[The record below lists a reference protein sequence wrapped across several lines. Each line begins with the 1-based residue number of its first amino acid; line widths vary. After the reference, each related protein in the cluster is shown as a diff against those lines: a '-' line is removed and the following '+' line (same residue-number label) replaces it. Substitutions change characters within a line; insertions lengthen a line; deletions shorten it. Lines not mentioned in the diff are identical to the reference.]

1 MIKLD
6 GKALAL
12 IKENTLR
19 EKLNSLPRKLTL
31 AIILLS
37 NDEASLSYLKGRKK
51 LAEKMGFNIEVITFN
66 ELTKENL
73 INKIKELNND
83 NSIDGIMIDR
93 PYPSNIKEEEV
104 VDYIDYKKDV
114 DGITTLNQGL
124 LNQNRKCLLPP
135 TANSCYELINHY
147 VGSVEGKKALVI
159 GRSSSVGRPLAQILL
174 NNNATVTIA
183 HSRTKNLKELAKEN
197 EIAPQRKR
205 KGPFP

>member
-1 MIKLD
+1 
-6 GKALAL
+6 
-12 IKENTLR
+12 
-19 EKLNSLPRKLTL
+19 
-31 AIILLS
+31 
-37 NDEASLSYLKGRKK
+37 
-51 LAEKMGFNIEVITFN
+51 
-66 ELTKENL
+66 
-73 INKIKELNND
+73 
-83 NSIDGIMIDR
+83 MIDR

-104 VDYIDYKKDV
+104 VDYIDYRKDV

-183 HSRTKNLKELAKEN
+183 HSRTKNLKELAKKKE
-197 EIAPQRKR
+197 RKDLFIFICCR
-205 KGPFP
+205 DIFCNIVFYIQIIRVKNV